1 MAEHK
6 ASEMAYRSQV
16 VSKTTHINEAFK
28 DKWDEALTSLSQLD
42 PKKAAKE
49 YWHTTNKL
57 SGKGKKSEVP
67 SFVTYKG
74 VTATGHK
81 DIAGTF
87 A

>member
-42 PKKAAKE
+42 PKKVAKE

-57 SGKGKKSEVP
+57 SGKGKKNRRSLVLSLTKASRP
-67 SFVTYKG
+67 RDTR
-74 VTATGHK
+74 
-81 DIAGTF
+81 I
-87 A
+87 